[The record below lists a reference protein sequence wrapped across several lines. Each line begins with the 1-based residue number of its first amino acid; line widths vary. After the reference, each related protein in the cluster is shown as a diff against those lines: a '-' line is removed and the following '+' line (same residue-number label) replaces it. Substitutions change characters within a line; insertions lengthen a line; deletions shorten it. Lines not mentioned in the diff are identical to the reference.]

1 MAVICGHNQTEW
13 WSMGKLSVARDNRD
27 RFVCSFG
34 LLIVFFLFSFLL
46 YAAATSLC
54 VYQSIGA
61 AEKLLVFFLSFSL
74 LTYLFDLENWFQ
86 WIILL

>member
-34 LLIVFFLFSFLL
+34 LLIVFSFSFLL
-46 YAAATSLC
+46 YALC